1 MIPRKVK
8 KTLRLCACVLLLGAT
23 GACNTL
29 RTTAAPP
36 PAYYSLDRAT
46 DPAAATAVARSIP
59 ADAPTLMV
67 TPPHAVSGFDSRRM
81 IYVRTAQKLEYF
93 ARSEWIDTPA
103 RMLAP
108 LIVAATTASGV
119 FRAVVPTPSSASG
132 DLRLDTT
139 IIRLQQEFGNGASRV
154 RFTLRADLVESVGRR
169 VVAWRE
175 FDVTVDAGSED
186 PRGGATAA
194 GLAVAAA
201 LEELARFCGAA
212 AASWRPARAGAPPG
226 GPATP

>member
-1 MIPRKVK
+1 MIPCNLK
-8 KTLRLCACVLLLGAT
+8 KTLRLCACLLLLGAT

-29 RTTAAPP
+29 RTTATPP

-46 DPAAATAVARSIP
+46 HPAAATAATRSIP
-59 ADAPTLMV
+59 ASAPTLMV

-93 ARSEWIDTPA
+93 ARNEWIDTPA

-108 LIVAATTASGV
+108 LIVAATTASGA

-132 DLRLDTT
+132 DLRLDTN
-139 IIRLQQEFGNGASRV
+139 IIRLQQEFGGGASRV
-154 RFTLRADLVESVGRR
+154 RFTLRADLVESSSRR

-175 FDVTVDAGSED
+175 FDVTVAATSED
-186 PRGGATAA
+186 PQGGASAA
-194 GLAVAAA
+194 AQAVAAA
-201 LEELARFCGAA
+201 LEELARFCGETAG
-212 AASWRPARAGAPPG
+212 SWRPARAGAPQG
-226 GPATP
+226 GPAIP